1 MEPENVH
8 EEQLNLMLQA
18 RASLQTRELLKQAL
32 ARLNLR
38 PKALEIRFD
47 LRGRAAGQARCGSRG
62 PWIIR
67 YNPVLLRQNGERFIA
82 ETVPHEVAHLVAYHR
97 HGPRIRP
104 HGAEWRAIMGQ
115 LGATPERCHQ
125 YDLSHIPRRT
135 TRVFTYHCACAE
147 HQLTS
152 IRHRRILAGQ
162 TYLCR
167 RCAEPLRPGARRS
180 SPIGPSG

>member
-1 MEPENVH
+1 MEPAIVRTD
-8 EEQLNLMLQA
+8 QSDLMLQA
-18 RASLQTRELLKQAL
+18 QATEQTRKLLQQAL

-38 PKALEIRFD
+38 ARELEIRFD
-47 LRGRAAGQARCGSRG
+47 LRGRAAGQARCGSRD
-62 PWIIR
+62 PWLIR
-67 YNPVLLRQNGERFIA
+67 YNAVLLRENGERFIA

-104 HGAEWRAIMGQ
+104 HGPEWQAIMGQ

-125 YDLSHIPRRT
+125 YDLSHVPRRT
-135 TRVFTYHCACAE
+135 TRVYTYHCACGE

-152 IRHRRILAGQ
+152 IRHRRILAGR

-167 RCAEPLRPGARRS
+167 RCAKPLRPGAPAS
-180 SPIGPSG
+180 SPTTPSD